1 MELADC
7 HTLDTVE
14 RYNTVAA
21 TERKLKE
28 DDKPSTPPGKKVRF
42 ESDGVAGFDQGLQIQ
57 KN

>member
-1 MELADC
+1 MELTDC

-28 DDKPSTPPGKKVRF
+28 DDKPSTPKKVRF
-42 ESDGVAGFDQGLQIQ
+42 ESDGVAGFDQGLQTNL
-57 KN
+57 K